1 MPPSCTAI
9 CSGGRVRAA
18 EARAAYERAAGIAP
32 DQPAPLLALAELVV
46 ETDPAA
52 AARSYE
58 SALLHLAATD
68 HARVDALLKLGA
80 AWQAAGEPARATA
93 AWEEAAALEPGNQ
106 ALRWQLGQA
115 YEKAGKLENAVAAY
129 REIADRA
136 APNDCLNALREI
148 SRLEQTRENFEGART
163 ALEQAL
169 ALTARG
175 HWMRP
180 DLQQQLTRLY
190 LRAGRGAEHEQR
202 VQAEVERNPR
212 DPAPLLLLANLYDEL
227 GDAAKQA
234 AALEKAVK
242 LTPGDRDVRLRLA
255 RVLADAGEL
264 TAAAEQYDLLLRESG
279 RVPPDWVLARADFD
293 LQMGRPADAV
303 ARVGKLLSTDGSDD
317 SVRAACLAYYQRN
330 RFEAEAEALLKAEH
344 ERSPGNDETTL
355 ALVEYYFAQKKPEV
369 ARALLERWTA
379 SRSGEGATVRAAR
392 LERAAEILKSHGYL
406 PEVSPLLREAIALDA
421 SSGTARRVA
430 LADAMIGTGET
441 EPARRELEAA
451 YAGAKSDAERIE
463 VDDKLFVL
471 LQNLGASATTSA
483 SPGSRSL
490 VPARDNPI
498 IREFLRDMDYAARE
512 GAGHAEIGLRLA
524 RFYARGGAPA
534 DAIEAAL
541 RALRIKPDLLSAREL
556 VVRLAA
562 ETGRRELLAEQLQAI
577 IKLDPAGRSKHQRR
591 LAYARLE
598 EGALTAA
605 IALFREIE
613 AMNPGSDEAMAD
625 LATALQR
632 AERWSEAVAA
642 WERAYA
648 LPRVAKNH
656 AEYRQPFMLALEK
669 VGAAQ
674 RAAEL
679 LAAAADE
686 ETDAVRRVELFR
698 DVVAYAQRWN
708 LLLWLEAR
716 AEARVRAAP
725 LDYFAASSLA
735 ELRRAQGRDREAYEL
750 LTRAYYGAPDPA
762 AALQNLVRTAED
774 LGDTR
779 GALRHQRR
787 LLHVAGQLTAENLER
802 LAALEESDLDFD
814 GAARTW
820 GQIVN
825 RFPRDPAALARAADY
840 FRKNELPAR
849 EREVLT
855 KLVAVDSGR
864 PFAAGPARLDPFP
877 RRRAGGG
884 AGRVRIRAGEFAAG
898 AGQSLAADSGDGWRR
913 GAPARARA
921 RLAPPQQFRGGGT
934 GDRAGR
940 RARPGGQRRALAAR
954 GDRAALADGAGERR
968 PRGRGDEKMDRA
980 LERGRGDATQRRA
993 GRVGLQRPHG
1003 SGTGSP
1009 GSADAKSRHGGRRR
1023 ARLRARGVAGRPIR
1037 SSRKMGVGGQRAAS
1051 PPAGPDAR
1059 WGGSVPAVARPR
1071 RHAARA
1077 GRGAVPASVSF
1088 PLRTL
1093 GRRGRA
1099 HLCRPEPL
1107 RGGGGT
1113 GRSLPGEHANQP
1125 RALWRGDRAVAP
1137 VAG

>member
-1 MPPSCTAI
+1 MKSRLRLRLLWAVASLLLAVDAAAQAPVAA
-9 CSGGRVRAA
+9 GRVEARYKELALQNPAETFVLDRLWKQAVERGVTAELLAEFGRTPGLNAALVHGHLLRRAGRA
-18 EARAAYERAAGIAP
+18 SEARAAYERAAGIAP
-32 DQPAPLLALAELVV
+32 DKPAPFLALAELAA
-46 ETDPAA
+46 ESDPAA
-52 AARSYE
+52 AARAYE

-68 HARVDALLKLGA
+68 HARVDALMKLGA

-136 APNDCLNALREI
+136 APNDRLNALREI
-148 SRLEQTRENFEGART
+148 SRLEQTRDNFDGART

-202 VQAEVERNPR
+202 LQAEVERNPR
-212 DPAPLLLLANLYDEL
+212 DAGPLLLLANLYDEL
-227 GDAAKQA
+227 GDATKQA

-242 LTPGDRDVRLRLA
+242 LTPRDREVRLRLA

-264 TAAAEQYDLLLRESG
+264 TAAAEQYDVLLREPG
-279 RVPPDWVLARADFD
+279 RTPPDWVLARADLD
-293 LQMGRPADAV
+293 LQMGRPTDAV
-303 ARVGKLLSTDGSDD
+303 ARVGKLLAADGSDD

-330 RFEAEAEALLKAEH
+330 RFEAEAEALLRAEH
-344 ERSPGNDETTL
+344 DRSPGNDETTF
-355 ALVEYYFAQKKPEV
+355 ALVEYYFAQKKPEA
-369 ARALLERWTA
+369 ARALLESWTA
-379 SRSGEGATVRAAR
+379 SRTGEAASLRAAR
-392 LERAAEILKSHGYL
+392 LERAAEVLKSHGFL
-406 PEVSPLLREAIALDA
+406 PEVSSLLREAIALDS
-421 SSGTARRVA
+421 SSGTARRLA
-430 LADAMIGTGET
+430 LAEAMIGTGET
-441 EPARRELEAA
+441 ETARRVLEAA
-451 YAGAKSDAERIE
+451 FAGAKNDAERIE
-463 VDDKLFVL
+463 VDDKLFAL
-471 LQNLGASATTSA
+471 LQNLGAAATTSA

-498 IREFLRDMDYAARE
+498 IREFLRDLDFAARE
-512 GAGHAEIGLRLA
+512 GAGNPEIGLRLA

-541 RALRIKPDLLSAREL
+541 RALRIKPDFLPAREL
-556 VVRLAA
+556 VVRLAG

-577 IKLDPAGRSKHQRR
+577 VKLDPAGRSKHQRR

-613 AMNPGSDEAMAD
+613 ATNPGSDEAMAD

-632 AERWSEAVAA
+632 AERWPEAVAA

-708 LLLWLEAR
+708 LLPWLEAR

-840 FRKNELPAR
+840 FRKNELPAPR
-849 EREVLT
+849 
-855 KLVAVDSGR
+855 
-864 PFAAGPARLDPFP
+864 ARGAHQ
-877 RRRAGGG
+877 AGGG
-884 AGRVRIRAGEFAAG
+884 RSDRPLAAG
-898 AGQSLAADSGDGWRR
+898 AAW
-913 GAPARARA
+913 
-921 RLAPPQQFRGGGT
+921 
-934 GDRAGR
+934 
-940 RARPGGQRRALAAR
+940 
-954 GDRAALADGAGERR
+954 DGA
-968 PRGRGDEKMDRA
+968 
-980 LERGRGDATQRRA
+980 
-993 GRVGLQRPHG
+993 
-1003 SGTGSP
+1003 
-1009 GSADAKSRHGGRRR
+1009 
-1023 ARLRARGVAGRPIR
+1023 
-1037 SSRKMGVGGQRAAS
+1037 
-1051 PPAGPDAR
+1051 
-1059 WGGSVPAVARPR
+1059 
-1071 RHAARA
+1071 
-1077 GRGAVPASVSF
+1077 F
-1088 PLRTL
+1088 P
-1093 GRRGRA
+1093 
-1099 HLCRPEPL
+1099 
-1107 RGGGGT
+1107 
-1113 GRSLPGEHANQP
+1113 
-1125 RALWRGDRAVAP
+1125 
-1137 VAG
+1137 